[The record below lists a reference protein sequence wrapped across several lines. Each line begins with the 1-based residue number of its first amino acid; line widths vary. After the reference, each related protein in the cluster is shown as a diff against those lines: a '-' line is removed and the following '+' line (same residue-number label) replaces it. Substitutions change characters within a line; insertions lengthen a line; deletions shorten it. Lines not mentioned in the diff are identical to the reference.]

1 MQKILILGAKG
12 MLGSELLGLYKKAE
26 KPPKDSR
33 DLESLTP
40 FMQGVEKEEY
50 EVVAWDIDD
59 VDVRDF
65 ENLKAKIGEVWP
77 DVIYNAVAYNAVDSC
92 EDDNEEYE
100 KAKVLNTELP
110 GELAKIAKNLDAIFV
125 HYSSDYVFDGE
136 RPVYSGGQRAPHCCG
151 SGCDGCPYE
160 GREATVLYWQ
170 YMEGDQPKPLN
181 RYGWTKYKGERAVE
195 EYGEKFYIIR
205 LSKLF
210 GGSGKNAL
218 SKKSFFDV
226 MLGKGEK
233 EKEVKA
239 VDGELSKFTYAPDL
253 ALESKNIVEENEPF
267 GIYHIVNE
275 GAVTWYEG
283 LKTLYKLAGLDTKI
297 IPVGPE
303 EFPRPAKRA
312 EVSVLQNRK
321 RKPLRNYEEAVKEWL
336 KNSSK

>member
-12 MLGSELLGLYKKAE
+12 MLGSELTQLYKQKSE
-26 KPPKDSR
+26 K
-33 DLESLTP
+33 
-40 FMQGVEKEEY
+40 EY

-59 VDVRDF
+59 IDVRDF
-65 ENLKAKIGEVWP
+65 NNLKKRINEVWP

-92 EDDNEEYE
+92 EEDDEEYE

-110 GELAKIAKNLDAIFV
+110 GELAKIAKNLDAILV

-136 RPVYSGGQRAPHCCG
+136 RPIYRTGERAPHCCG
-151 SGCDGCPYE
+151 SGCDGCQYMGKE
-160 GREATVLYWQ
+160 ETVPYWQ
-170 YMEGDQPKPLN
+170 YMEEDRPNPLN
-181 RYGWTKYKGERAVE
+181 RYGWTKYKGEQEVE
-195 EYGEKFYIIR
+195 KNGEKFYIIR

-210 GGSGKNAL
+210 GGRSKNAL
-218 SKKSFFDV
+218 GKKSFFEV
-226 MLGKGEK
+226 MLEMGKK
-233 EKEVKA
+233 NNEVKA
-239 VDGELSKFTYAPDL
+239 VDDELSKFTYAPDL

-283 LKTLYKLAGLDTKI
+283 LKTLYKIAGLKTEI

-312 EVSVLQNRK
+312 KVSVLKNMK
-321 RKPLRNYEEAVKEWL
+321 RKPLRNYEEAIKEWL
-336 KNSSK
+336 QK